1 MGKGGGEMSK
11 LDEAFAVADAI
22 HRSDVFDDPK
32 YSFNFL
38 TLESLGCY
46 PSGPDKATW
55 AASFDAVLGA
65 EWYELR
71 EITKYATAARATS
84 PADAILQ
91 AAEKFY
97 QLTSTQP
104 TRR

>member
-1 MGKGGGEMSK
+1 MSE
-11 LDEAFAVADAI
+11 LDKAFATVEEI
-22 HRSDVFDDPK
+22 HRSEIFDDPK
-32 YSFNFL
+32 FNFNYL

-55 AASFDAVLGA
+55 AASFDAVLGP

-71 EITKYATAARATS
+71 EIKKYATATRATS
-84 PADAILQ
+84 PEAAILG

-97 QLTSTQP
+97 NLTQQAS
-104 TRR
+104 